1 MGGRPKM
8 YHCAICSR
16 SFAAKFDLQQH
27 MQHHPDAEP
36 AQVFCETCNWPFDD
50 SLALETHKIQN
61 QHGAP
66 LFPCENCSRSFQTQA
81 GYNKH
86 RQFPSPCSDAF
97 RKKTPPQGHP
107 AGGLRV
113 GPNQSGRP
121 SGYVDLDAAPA
132 QQPSELP
139 YDTSP
144 PPTDITGVFC
154 HGCENSF
161 ESEAQFGRHLL
172 WCPATQA
179 AQSQAG
185 SAHDH
190 NMSEPS
196 TTTPTTAVKLPGS
209 LAEASRPIQRQPAE
223 GMFSRLHNA
232 PAAPPLRREAAS
244 SVNARTAVA
253 PSAEFVCQIGLCQ
266 KSFRSDAG
274 LKTHQIDVHGVG
286 GPGLDMRGRDSWMLT
301 QRVREQL
308 RTHGL
313 LRSQPSPPQQ
323 SRSSPRLRGPRGSAT
338 ASRPAGSTPAP
349 IPIQMR
355 APVPAPA
362 PVPQAS
368 SIGGP
373 AEIAQA
379 NFICGKILRLL
390 IQSDISIQDDGKMI
404 CGGTAW
410 TRIGVAKQP
419 EVIGMFDNLCHLPK
433 KLQGEYLPPPKA
445 FRSEYQAKYPVSDF
459 EPSPEQ
465 LPSKPGL
472 GVVAI
477 SCSKIVLADG
487 RLEVVKIAAI
497 DVISCRI
504 LMNHL
509 VCTDPKASVKDWRTS
524 ITGVASFQDI
534 EATRQAGYKVLKG
547 WQAARAALWKFVD
560 KETIIVGYNL
570 RSDLD
575 ALRMIHGR
583 AVDVAKSVEKAANGP
598 LSKQQLSLESLCRD
612 YPEVHLKADPVYGCD
627 CLQNAFAARELGLWI
642 IKVRINPIHR
652 YSLLKTSKRGFSE
665 PKEKRT
671 FTNR

>member
-1 MGGRPKM
+1 M

-244 SVNARTAVA
+244 SVNA
-253 PSAEFVCQIGLCQ
+253 P
-266 KSFRSDAG
+266 
-274 LKTHQIDVHGVG
+274 
-286 GPGLDMRGRDSWMLT
+286 
-301 QRVREQL
+301 
-308 RTHGL
+308 
-313 LRSQPSPPQQ
+313 
-323 SRSSPRLRGPRGSAT
+323 
-338 ASRPAGSTPAP
+338 
-349 IPIQMR
+349 
-355 APVPAPA
+355 
-362 PVPQAS
+362 S

-642 IKVRINPIHR
+642 IKNGDNLVKRAKQK
-652 YSLLKTSKRGFSE
+652 SLDYQRVMAA
-665 PKEKRT
+665 
-671 FTNR
+671 